1 MEDKL
6 PLKPDTP
13 WGTEV
18 RALMREENQGFD
30 DAFAQVME
38 KYFNRGEAR
47 PLVDLLLHGRV
58 KAGERALRFLAAT
71 IDPAYSPSSG
81 IKIQYRLVI
90 EENRGPG
97 RPRREEGAASTPGGQ
112 QKHPEAAARESSPT
126 APKPAAAAAPEPA
139 CEFRGNPAG
148 DSDLMSA
155 TVPI

>member
-58 KAGERALRFLAAT
+58 KPGERALRTRKETIALTAADSLRRRAALAA
-71 IDPAYSPSSG
+71 
-81 IKIQYRLVI
+81 
-90 EENRGPG
+90 
-97 RPRREEGAASTPGGQ
+97 RP
-112 QKHPEAAARESSPT
+112 
-126 APKPAAAAAPEPA
+126 
-139 CEFRGNPAG
+139 
-148 DSDLMSA
+148 DSIV
-155 TVPI
+155 T